1 MIVSLR
7 ASLMANFIVDF
18 FNPFAWLLIGLLLYS
33 LSKQAISVGLKLFM
47 IALYIAYCTFHLYLS
62 IFLGGMAG
70 GAPGTPEIY
79 ATVLTASIISFI
91 GLMGTGLVYVLIK
104 R

>member
-7 ASLMANFIVDF
+7 ASLMANFIVDL
-18 FNPFAWLLIGLLLYS
+18 FNPFAWLLIGLFLYS
-33 LSKQAISVGLKLFM
+33 LSKQTISFGLKLFM
-47 IALYIAYCTFHLYLS
+47 IALYMAYCAFHLYLS
-62 IFLGGMAG
+62 IFVGGMAG

-79 ATVLTASIISFI
+79 ATVLTASIAVFI
-91 GLMGTGLVYVLIK
+91 GCMGMCLLYVLIK